1 MTGEVIQ
8 ASTRIM
14 GIVDRR
20 IKREFLTDKGASES
34 IFPATKEDRK
44 NRELHHYR
52 QYTAHFLGHRQ
63 PL

>member
-1 MTGEVIQ
+1 MGSKKCKSLAAMTGEVIQ

-14 GIVDRR
+14 SIVDRQ

-44 NRELHHYR
+44 N
-52 QYTAHFLGHRQ
+52 
-63 PL
+63 